1 MIPAAP
7 RKLGYHDLLAMPDD
21 GLRRE
26 ILDGDL
32 HVTPSP
38 SPQHQRVSKRL
49 QRQLEV
55 YFEARGIGEVFNAPL
70 DTILGPHDVV
80 EPDLLIVADPSSVS
94 NRAIEKAPLL
104 AVEILSPSTK
114 RVDQGR
120 KRERYAVGGVQHY
133 WIVDIERRHLL
144 CLRLDD
150 AAYVLVGQGR
160 DDECLRHPDWPE
172 LSIDLS
178 ALWR

>member
-70 DTILGPHDVV
+70 DTILG
-80 EPDLLIVADPSSVS
+80 LSLIH
-94 NRAIEKAPLL
+94 I
-104 AVEILSPSTK
+104 
-114 RVDQGR
+114 
-120 KRERYAVGGVQHY
+120 
-133 WIVDIERRHLL
+133 
-144 CLRLDD
+144 
-150 AAYVLVGQGR
+150 
-160 DDECLRHPDWPE
+160 
-172 LSIDLS
+172 
-178 ALWR
+178 

>member
-26 ILDGDL
+26 ILDGEL

-49 QRQLEV
+49 QRQLEA
-55 YFEARGIGEVFNAPL
+55 YFETRGVGEVFQAPL

-80 EPDLLIVADPSSVS
+80 EPDLLIVADPSSIS
-94 NRAIEKAPLL
+94 SRAIEKAPML

-114 RVDQGR
+114 RVDRGR
-120 KRERYAVGGVQHY
+120 KRERYAVGGIQHY
-133 WIVDIERRHLL
+133 WIVDIDQRLIL
-144 CLRLDD
+144 CLRLDG
-150 AAYVLVGQGR
+150 AEYVIVAQGR
-160 DDECLRHPDWPE
+160 ADEHMRHPDWP
-172 LSIDLS
+172 DLDVDL
-178 ALWR
+178 APLWR